1 MKKKTHI
8 IAEAGVNHNGNLK
21 TAFKLIDKAKYCG
34 ADTVK
39 FQSYKTEEICLEKA
53 SLSKYQRNGK
63 FKNQFD
69 LLKKYELNQDQIIS
83 LYKYA
88 KKKKIEFMLSFFDT
102 KSLEIIKKIN
112 LNYIKVPS
120 GEISNE
126 LLLRKISKLKKKIIL
141 STGMSNIKEIKN
153 ALKIL
158 LSNGL
163 SKKKITLLYCI
174 SSYPTHPNE
183 IFLPEIKNFKKKF
196 KNLKFFIRKEKP
208 RDLSRSCIMGFK
220 KTNFTNILVMD
231 GDLQHRPA
239 DINKLYKKMVN
250 EDCDI
255 VVGSRELTKKKN
267 EGLRVH
273 RLISSI
279 ILIFIVN
286 IFLGFKTN
294 DPMSG
299 FFIFKKKIF
308 LENEKKLTAKGYKI
322 LFDLIY
328 AQKKPIKIRDIFIKF
343 NSREEGFSKMDY
355 KVIYLLLKDIVK
367 KFLF

>member
-1 MKKKTHI
+1 MKKKTYI

-102 KSLEIIKKIN
+102 KSLEITKKIN

-196 KNLKFFIRKEKP
+196 KINIGFSDHSKGKEAA
-208 RDLSRSCIMGFK
+208 LGSVIMGASIIEKHLTLNNLIEGPDHKASTEPEEFRDMVK
-220 KTNFTNILVMD
+220 SVRNLE
-231 GDLQHRPA
+231 
-239 DINKLYKKMVN
+239 KML
-250 EDCDI
+250 I
-255 VVGSRELTKKKN
+255 GKKKN
-267 EGLRVH
+267 RDYLNKKFVRKSLVAA
-273 RLISSI
+273 RDISKGETFTEHNITFKRPMLKNNSNKFFKI
-279 ILIFIVN
+279 I
-286 IFLGFKTN
+286 G
-294 DPMSG
+294 
-299 FFIFKKKIF
+299 KKSKKNYF
-308 LENEKKLTAKGYKI
+308 EN
-322 LFDLIY
+322 DLI
-328 AQKKPIKIRDIFIKF
+328 
-343 NSREEGFSKMDY
+343 
-355 KVIYLLLKDIVK
+355 
-367 KFLF
+367 

>member
-39 FQSYKTEEICLEKA
+39 FQSYKTEEICLENA

-102 KSLEIIKKIN
+102 KSLEITKKIN

-158 LSNGL
+158 LRNGL

-196 KNLKFFIRKEKP
+196 KINIGFSDHSKGKEAA
-208 RDLSRSCIMGFK
+208 LGSVIMGATIIEKHLTLNNLIEGPDHKASTEPEEFRDMVKSVRNLEKMLIGK
-220 KTNFTNILVMD
+220 KKNRDYLNKKFVRKSLVAS
-231 GDLQHRPA
+231 R
-239 DINKLYKKMVN
+239 DINKGEIFTEHNIAFKRPMLKNNSNKFFKIIGKK
-250 EDCDI
+250 
-255 VVGSRELTKKKN
+255 SKKN
-267 EGLRVH
+267 Y
-273 RLISSI
+273 
-279 ILIFIVN
+279 F
-286 IFLGFKTN
+286 
-294 DPMSG
+294 
-299 FFIFKKKIF
+299 
-308 LENEKKLTAKGYKI
+308 EN
-322 LFDLIY
+322 DLI
-328 AQKKPIKIRDIFIKF
+328 
-343 NSREEGFSKMDY
+343 
-355 KVIYLLLKDIVK
+355 
-367 KFLF
+367 

>member
-39 FQSYKTEEICLEKA
+39 FQSYKTEEICLENA

-102 KSLEIIKKIN
+102 KSLEITKKIN

-158 LSNGL
+158 LRNGL

-196 KNLKFFIRKEKP
+196 KINIGFSDHSKGKEAA
-208 RDLSRSCIMGFK
+208 LGSVIMGATIIEKHLTLNNLIEGPDHKASTEPEEFRDMVK
-220 KTNFTNILVMD
+220 SVRNLE
-231 GDLQHRPA
+231 
-239 DINKLYKKMVN
+239 KML
-250 EDCDI
+250 I
-255 VVGSRELTKKKN
+255 GKKK
-267 EGLRVH
+267 
-273 RLISSI
+273 
-279 ILIFIVN
+279 
-286 IFLGFKTN
+286 K
-294 DPMSG
+294 
-299 FFIFKKKIF
+299 
-308 LENEKKLTAKGYKI
+308 
-322 LFDLIY
+322 
-328 AQKKPIKIRDIFIKF
+328 
-343 NSREEGFSKMDY
+343 
-355 KVIYLLLKDIVK
+355 
-367 KFLF
+367 

>member
-39 FQSYKTEEICLEKA
+39 FQSYKTEEICLENA

-102 KSLEIIKKIN
+102 KSLEITKKIN

-158 LSNGL
+158 LRNGL

-183 IFLPEIKNFKKKF
+183 IFLREIKNFKKKF
-196 KNLKFFIRKEKP
+196 KINIGFSDHSKGKEAA
-208 RDLSRSCIMGFK
+208 LGSVIMGATIIEKHLTLNNLIEGPDHKASTEPEEFRDMVKSVRNLEKMLIGK
-220 KTNFTNILVMD
+220 KKNRDYLNKKFVRKSLVAS
-231 GDLQHRPA
+231 R
-239 DINKLYKKMVN
+239 DINKGEIFTEHNIAFKRPMLKNNSNKFFKIIGKK
-250 EDCDI
+250 
-255 VVGSRELTKKKN
+255 SKKN
-267 EGLRVH
+267 Y
-273 RLISSI
+273 
-279 ILIFIVN
+279 F
-286 IFLGFKTN
+286 
-294 DPMSG
+294 
-299 FFIFKKKIF
+299 
-308 LENEKKLTAKGYKI
+308 EN
-322 LFDLIY
+322 DLI
-328 AQKKPIKIRDIFIKF
+328 
-343 NSREEGFSKMDY
+343 
-355 KVIYLLLKDIVK
+355 
-367 KFLF
+367 